1 VIFLKIQWKKLI
13 ICVLIPLAVGGL
25 SAWLTRNSMES
36 FDNLTKPPL
45 SPPGWLFPVVWSIL
59 FVLMG
64 IASYLVLVSDK
75 PARSKTALTVYGIQ
89 LAFNFFWSIIFFN
102 FEMYLFA
109 FIWLMILWLL
119 IILTTVLFWRID
131 KRAGYLML
139 PYLVWVT
146 FAAYLNFGIY
156 LLN

>member
-1 VIFLKIQWKKLI
+1 MIFLKIQWKKLI
-13 ICVLIPLAVGGL
+13 VCVLIPLAVGGL
-25 SAWLTRNSMES
+25 SAFLTRNSMES

-109 FIWLMILWLL
+109 FVWLMILWLL
-119 IILTTVLFWRID
+119 IIITTVLFWRID

-139 PYLVWVT
+139 PYLIWVT

>member
-1 VIFLKIQWKKLI
+1 MKIQWKKLI
-13 ICVLIPLAVGGL
+13 ICIAIPLAVGGL
-25 SAWLTRNSMES
+25 SAFLTRNSMES

-45 SPPGWLFPVVWSIL
+45 SPPGWLFPIVWSIL

-64 IASYLVLVSDK
+64 IASYLVLVSNK

-89 LAFNFFWSIIFFN
+89 LAMNFFWSIIFFN

-109 FIWLMILWLL
+109 FFWLIALWIL
-119 IILTTVLFWRID
+119 IIVTTVLFWRIN
-131 KRAGYLML
+131 KNAGYLML
-139 PYLVWVT
+139 PYLIWVT